1 MGWNWGG
8 VGRSEEEQRWDEWK
22 KGVKW
27 SGVAWRGVEWSGA
40 ERQCERQCERIEG
53 NRHTEV

>member
-22 KGVKW
+22 RGVKW
-27 SGVAWRGVEWSGA
+27 SGVAWRGVERSGSVSGYLVV
-40 ERQCERQCERIEG
+40 EG